1 MDALGERC
9 SMSVELLTK
18 TANDLRI
25 DIVRMIGEAGSGHPG
40 GSLSC
45 ADIMTALYFGGVLQ
59 HNPENPDA
67 PRDRFVLAKGH
78 AAPALYAT
86 LAHAGYFPRE
96 ELMTLRKLGA
106 RLQGHPD
113 SNLVPGV
120 EVSTGSLGQGLSI
133 ASGLA
138 AGLRLE
144 GDSHTVFALLG
155 DGECQEGQV
164 WEAAMFAAHQKL
176 DGLVAIVD
184 RNCLQ
189 IDGNTADVCD
199 PGDLAAKFA
208 AFGWEAAEVDGHDIG
223 ALIEVL
229 NAAKSTRAGKP
240 HVIIARTVKGKGVS
254 FMENEAGWHGK
265 APNAEQLAQALQ
277 DLGCDKGSDPLSRH
291 ACQCDKG
298 SDPLSHHSES
308 GAEAS
313 FPAPKLQ
320 VDTSLP
326 KKATRA
332 AFGVTLAQLADEG
345 IPIVA
350 VEADLSGST
359 TTAKFAAA
367 KPEYAKRLFNC
378 GIAEQ
383 NMTDVAAG
391 LALAG
396 NVAFTGSFAV
406 FGTGRAY
413 DQIRNTV
420 CYSNLNV
427 KITPTHAGISVG
439 PDGGSHQMLE
449 DISLMRG
456 LPNMRV
462 LVPADYATA
471 AAAIRLA
478 ACTPGPVYVRMGR
491 ESVPC
496 VYADDIQLA
505 LGGSF
510 TLREGADATVV
521 ACGLEVCEAL
531 IAVEQLAEQGISVE
545 LIDAYS
551 VKPLDVQAIAA
562 SAAKTGCVVTAEEHS
577 VYGGLGSAVAE
588 ALAGTCPVPVEF
600 VGMHDKFGKS
610 GSYAELSAHFKMD
623 AAAIAD
629 AVKRVIARK

>member
-1 MDALGERC
+1 
-9 SMSVELLTK
+9 MSADNLKK

-25 DIVRMIGEAGSGHPG
+25 DIVRMIAEAGSGHPG

-45 ADIMTALYFGGVLQ
+45 ADIMTALYFGGVLE
-59 HNPENPDA
+59 HDPENAQA
-67 PRDRFVLAKGH
+67 PRDRFILAKGH
-78 AAPALYAT
+78 AAPALYAA

-96 ELMTLRKLGA
+96 ELMTLRKFGS

-144 GDSHTVFALLG
+144 GDDHAVFALLG

-176 DGLVAIVD
+176 DSLVAIVD

-199 PGDLAAKFA
+199 PGDVAAKFA
-208 AFGWEAAEVDGHDIG
+208 AFGWETTEGDGHNIE
-223 ALIEVL
+223 ALIATL
-229 NAAKSTRAGKP
+229 SAAKSTRAGKP
-240 HVIIARTVKGKGVS
+240 HAIIARTVKGKGVS

-265 APNAEQLAQALQ
+265 APNASQLQQALA
-277 DLGCDKGSDPLSRH
+277 DLGY
-291 ACQCDKG
+291 
-298 SDPLSHHSES
+298 S
-308 GAEAS
+308 GDDTGEETATFAGASIFDAHGHDSANAEKAS
-313 FPAPKLQ
+313 SAAPKLQ
-320 VDTSLP
+320 TDPDLP

-332 AFGVTLAQLADEG
+332 AFGVTLAELADKG
-345 IPIVA
+345 LPIVA

-391 LALAG
+391 LSLAG
-396 NVAFTGSFAV
+396 NIAFTGSFAV

-449 DISLMRG
+449 DISLMRS

-462 LVPADYATA
+462 LVPADYAEA

-478 ACTPGPVYVRMGR
+478 AATPGPVYVRMGR

-496 VYADDIQLA
+496 VYADDTELV

-510 TLREGADATVV
+510 KLREGADATIV
-521 ACGLEVCEAL
+521 ACGLEVREAL
-531 IAVEQLAEQGISVE
+531 IAADQLAEQGIHVD

-551 VKPLDVQAIAA
+551 VKPLDAQAVIA
-562 SAAKTGCVVTAEEHS
+562 SARKTGCVVTAEEHS
-577 VYGGLGSAVAE
+577 VIGGLGSAVAE
-588 ALAGTCPVPVEF
+588 TLAQTCPAPIEF
-600 VGMHDKFGKS
+600 IGMHDKFGKS
-610 GSYAELSAHFKMD
+610 GGYAELSAHFKMD

-629 AVKRVIARK
+629 AVKTVIARK